1 MPVTVGAGRS
11 APAVDRPAR
20 GAPLLSDVGRLQ
32 DQIDR
37 EAAATARTLN
47 KHLSGSEGGYVPAEL
62 AERRELRRQLA
73 ALRDNVSEAHA
84 RSGHDPGWWRA
95 ELATL
100 LSFARTLR
108 RDAEAWRA
116 RFDDRLRA
124 IARDQAAARR
134 ERARS
139 TAERA
144 PLIRRRDE
152 LQSKIDQTAMRIAD
166 ETGGEHRRTFPCIA
180 LDERVTVCSVW
191 VLRPRLRPWPAQ
203 RWLVTLDRAHDQVL
217 VRRCYA

>member
-1 MPVTVGAGRS
+1 MHVAVGAAPS
-11 APAVDRPAR
+11 AAAVDLPAR
-20 GAPLLSDVGRLQ
+20 DARLRSDAGRLQ
-32 DQIDR
+32 DQIGH
-37 EAAATARTLN
+37 EAAAAARTLN
-47 KHLSGSEGGYVPAEL
+47 RSLSRSEGGYLPAEL

-73 ALRDNVSEAHA
+73 ALRDNVSEAHS

-108 RDAEAWRA
+108 CDAEAWRA
-116 RFDDRLRA
+116 RFDERLRG
-124 IARDQAAARR
+124 IALDRAAARR
-134 ERARS
+134 ARARS

-144 PLIRRRDE
+144 PVIRRRDD

-180 LDERVTVCSVW
+180 LDETVTVCSVW
-191 VLRPRLRPWPAQ
+191 VLRPRSRPWPAQ
-203 RWLVTLDRAHDQVL
+203 RWLVTLDGAHDQVL